1 MLSFG
6 KGNAKLDSATAT
18 FSLPAGWTCPGAL
31 ECLSRA
37 NPETGAI
44 TDGPRTLWRC
54 FAASQEA
61 LFPSVRD
68 SRWGNFEQ
76 LQQAKGGAS
85 MAVLIL
91 ESLPKWARKVRI
103 HVSGDFFSH
112 AYFAAWQEVATRRP
126 GVVFYAYTKSVH
138 LLPRKADLPDNLRIV
153 VSAGTKHDL
162 HQARAKG
169 YAVAFVVFQ
178 AGGPLPIDHDDS
190 HAIAADHDFALLLH
204 GTQPKGTEAAAA
216 LAALKRAGV
225 TGYRAKR

>member
-6 KGNAKLDSATAT
+6 MGNAKLDKYTAT

-37 NPETGAI
+37 NPETGEI
-44 TDGPRTLWRC
+44 TDGPRTAWRC

-68 SRWGNFEQ
+68 SRWSNFEQ
-76 LQQAKGGAS
+76 LQQAKGVAS
-85 MAVLIL
+85 MAYLIL
-91 ESLPKWARKVRI
+91 ESLPKSARKVRI

-112 AYFAAWQEVATRRP
+112 TYFRAWHEVATRRP
-126 GVVFYAYTKSVH
+126 RVVFYAYTKSVH
-138 LLPRKADLPDNLRIV
+138 LLPRKADLPNNLRII

-162 HQARAKG
+162 AQARAKG
-169 YAVAFVVFQ
+169 YSVAFVVFQ
-178 AGGPLPIDHDDS
+178 EGGPLPIDHDDT

-204 GTQPKGTEAAAA
+204 GTQPKGTEASAA